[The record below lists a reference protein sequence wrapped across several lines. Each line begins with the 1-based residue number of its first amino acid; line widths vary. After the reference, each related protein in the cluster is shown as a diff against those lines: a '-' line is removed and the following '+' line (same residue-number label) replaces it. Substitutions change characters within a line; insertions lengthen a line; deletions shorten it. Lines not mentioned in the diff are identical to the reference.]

1 MQWEDQTDQADQKDQ
16 EDQKVVIQVAVKN
29 HNNQTV

>member
-16 EDQKVVIQVAVKN
+16 EDQKVVIQVVVKN